1 MAHPIE
7 VTDDTFDAEVI
18 NSDVPVLVDFW
29 ADWCAPCKMIAPIVD
44 ELANEYDGR
53 IKFAKMDV
61 DSNQRVPMAYGVRG
75 IPTLLIFS
83 GGDAVDQVV
92 GAVPKGHPQEPPRQS
107 SRLAP
112 HARLRHS
119 GSSPGAE
126 QRTERQA
133 GPPRTSNSTMEPGMA
148 TGA

>member
-61 DSNQRVPMAYGVRG
+61 DLQP
-75 IPTLLIFS
+75 
-83 GGDAVDQVV
+83 
-92 GAVPKGHPQEPPRQS
+92 
-107 SRLAP
+107 
-112 HARLRHS
+112 
-119 GSSPGAE
+119 
-126 QRTERQA
+126 A
-133 GPPRTSNSTMEPGMA
+133 GPDEP
-148 TGA
+148 TGSGASRRC